1 MNKES
6 GWTEP
11 TPPSPGFCATGEAS
25 WPSEPDGTWS
35 IAYSPLTLPDGTVT
49 AGFYLRPL
57 HKSLGN
63 YALGQVAL
71 VENCPR
77 TVTPGAL
84 YDWQLPEGYHR
95 DERQARLASG
105 AGGLLPPGDGAPG
118 RRWPWM
124 TVDGG
129 TTISSTTERPWSTGT
144 GWGCGAGTRGA
155 AFQEVRF
162 GVMCGGEPVFAGEE
176 GVYTLD
182 GTAAWDY
189 LPEKTPIEGV
199 WQSGP
204 VELDR
209 VRTVTRA
216 GLLLRPESGSGL
228 VLSLATDRR
237 GAWGACPAG
246 AGRLR
251 YSQVDYGRWSYNPS
265 PLPQRRF
272 LRLRARKCTA
282 CRLTLRPRGPGCR
295 GSVEEIWM
303 EMT

>member
-1 MNKES
+1 M
-6 GWTEP
+6 
-11 TPPSPGFCATGEAS
+11 
-25 WPSEPDGTWS
+25 
-35 IAYSPLTLPDGTVT
+35 
-49 AGFYLRPL
+49 
-57 HKSLGN
+57 
-63 YALGQVAL
+63 
-71 VENCPR
+71 
-77 TVTPGAL
+77 
-84 YDWQLPEGYHR
+84 
-95 DERQARLASG
+95 
-105 AGGLLPPGDGAPG
+105 
-118 RRWPWM
+118 
-124 TVDGG
+124 
-129 TTISSTTERPWSTGT
+129 
-144 GWGCGAGTRGA
+144 
-155 AFQEVRF
+155 
-162 GVMCGGEPVFAGEE
+162 
-176 GVYTLD
+176 YTLD
-182 GTAAWDY
+182 GAAAWDY

-237 GAWGACPAG
+237 GA
-246 AGRLR
+246 
-251 YSQVDYGRWSYNPS
+251 YNPS